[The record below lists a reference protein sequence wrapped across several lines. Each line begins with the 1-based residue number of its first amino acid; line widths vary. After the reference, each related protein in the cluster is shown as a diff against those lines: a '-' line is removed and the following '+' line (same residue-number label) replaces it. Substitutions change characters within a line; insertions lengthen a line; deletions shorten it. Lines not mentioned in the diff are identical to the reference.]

1 MRGLVLL
8 VGAIVLV
15 DTLFYAA
22 ITPILP
28 ALADEL
34 GLGKGAAGIMEAA
47 YAAGTFAG
55 ALPGGWLA
63 ARFGV
68 RTAVLTGLALM
79 SVSGV
84 VFALGTS
91 ELVLDVARFV
101 QGLGGA
107 CSWAGALA
115 WLASAAP
122 RERRGELLGTA
133 LGAAIVGG
141 QLGPVAGAA
150 ADALGR
156 DVVFSAAAV
165 LGAGLA
171 VWAWRTPA
179 PAVQP
184 AGVLQPAQAV
194 RDRGIAAGMALT
206 ALPSAAF
213 GAIGVLGPLALDD
226 LGATALA
233 IGATFF
239 VAAGLEALVNPVVGR
254 QVDRR
259 GVRAVA
265 LPGLAAAGVLLA
277 LVPVP
282 GTAAGL
288 AIALVAATGALGV
301 LWVPGMALIAAGADR
316 SGLDQGYA
324 AALFSLAWAAGFTVG
339 SAGGGALAERTG
351 DGGPFALVAAA
362 CLVAAVAIVRT
373 RRVPALRSP
382 G

>member
-1 MRGLVLL
+1 VRGLVLL